1 MTILTI
7 IAILVGSILIQ
18 QVLWF
23 LYMHVYNQ
31 VILYEPEVT
40 NTAFIGHR
48 TLPCPVR
55 VVRVNK
61 TGLSRDIYWQIDL
74 AQIDDKIVNELY
86 PSQLKVHWTITY
98 QLERLRKDCLKRKAE
113 KNLKEF
119 FYKLSN
125 KTSK

>member
-1 MTILTI
+1 
-7 IAILVGSILIQ
+7 
-18 QVLWF
+18 
-23 LYMHVYNQ
+23 
-31 VILYEPEVT
+31 VILYESEVT

-48 TLPCPVR
+48 TLPCPCR
-55 VVRVNK
+55 VIRVYK
-61 TGLSRDIYWQIDL
+61 EEVYRAGIYKELYWQIDL
-74 AQIDDKIVNELY
+74 AQIDDKIVNELN

-98 QLERLRKDCLKRKAE
+98 QLEHLRKDCLKRKAD